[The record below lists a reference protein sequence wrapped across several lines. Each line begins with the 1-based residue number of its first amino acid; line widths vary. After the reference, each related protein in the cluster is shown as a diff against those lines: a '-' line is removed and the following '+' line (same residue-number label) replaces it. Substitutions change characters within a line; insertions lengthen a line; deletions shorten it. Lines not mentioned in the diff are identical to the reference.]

1 MRASG
6 LENEVDRD
14 WDGWVT
20 SYESVHFL
28 RVAIGLQFAE
38 DNFLFIVSLI

>member
-6 LENEVDRD
+6 LENEVD

-20 SYESVHFL
+20 SYERDSVHFL
-28 RVAIGLQFAE
+28 RVAIGLTSVILA
-38 DNFLFIVSLI
+38 IRRR

>member
-6 LENEVDRD
+6 LKNEVDRD

-28 RVAIGLQFAE
+28 RVAIGLTSVILA
-38 DNFLFIVSLI
+38 IRRR

>member
-20 SYESVHFL
+20 SCESVHFL
-28 RVAIGLQFAE
+28 RVAIGLTSVILA
-38 DNFLFIVSLI
+38 IRRR

>member
-1 MRASG
+1 MSASG

-28 RVAIGLQFAE
+28 RAAIGLTSIILA
-38 DNFLFIVSLI
+38 IRRR

>member
-6 LENEVDRD
+6 LENEVGRE

-28 RVAIGLQFAE
+28 RVAVGLKSIILA
-38 DNFLFIVSLI
+38 IRRR